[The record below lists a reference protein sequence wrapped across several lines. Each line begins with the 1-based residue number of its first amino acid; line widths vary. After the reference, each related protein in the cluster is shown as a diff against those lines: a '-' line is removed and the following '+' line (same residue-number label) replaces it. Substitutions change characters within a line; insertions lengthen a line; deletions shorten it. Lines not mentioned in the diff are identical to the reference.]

1 MSKPIVGISGSI
13 VAETDAAFAG
23 YERAYANDDY
33 VDSVIQNG
41 GVPYI
46 IPVNSEE
53 EIIRE
58 QVAHIDAL
66 ILSGGQDVCPQFYGE
81 EPHKLLGRTC
91 YRRDKF
97 DFKLLQLALKK
108 DIPILG
114 ICRGMQVINVY
125 FGGTL
130 YQDLSLAPGSY
141 IKHNQVTDWQV
152 PSHYVKLQK
161 GTKLFDIFQCE
172 ELEVNSFHHQVVHEV
187 APSFKVTARAKDG
200 VIEALES
207 PDYKFLLTVQWHP
220 EMLHRTEK
228 QMNKIFARLIA
239 ETRTNR

>member
-81 EPHKLLGRTC
+81 EPHKLLGRTSL
-91 YRRDKF
+91 RRDKF

-114 ICRGMQVINVY
+114 I
-125 FGGTL
+125 
-130 YQDLSLAPGSY
+130 
-141 IKHNQVTDWQV
+141 
-152 PSHYVKLQK
+152 
-161 GTKLFDIFQCE
+161 
-172 ELEVNSFHHQVVHEV
+172 
-187 APSFKVTARAKDG
+187 
-200 VIEALES
+200 
-207 PDYKFLLTVQWHP
+207 
-220 EMLHRTEK
+220 
-228 QMNKIFARLIA
+228 
-239 ETRTNR
+239 